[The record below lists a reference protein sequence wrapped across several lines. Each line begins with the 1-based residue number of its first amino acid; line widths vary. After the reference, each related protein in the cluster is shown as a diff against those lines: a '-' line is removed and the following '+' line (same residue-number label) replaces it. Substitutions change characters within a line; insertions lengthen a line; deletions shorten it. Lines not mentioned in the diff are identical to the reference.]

1 MHTIH
6 SFKILLAAG
15 VLAIASVGFTAC
27 DSSTNQSASENHQGH
42 EGSSAKEAVAVEVP
56 DYAQAGAPLKA
67 PLTEMYNHYLHLK
80 DALVAA
86 KADEAKAAGGA
97 LLGALNKTDASALSG
112 EQKTFFE
119 QHAGMIRQHARA
131 IAGGSDLASPAGP
144 TRHAFDRV
152 PIPCSKPSAP
162 TTRTLYYQHCPMA
175 NNDKGGNWISQT
187 SEIKNPYFGD
197 KMLKCGETKETLA
210 SK

>member
-6 SFKILLAAG
+6 SFRILLAAG
-15 VLAIASVGFTAC
+15 VLAVASVGFTAC

-42 EGSSAKEAVAVEVP
+42 EGASAKEAVAVDVP
-56 DYAQAGAPLKA
+56 DYGQAGAPMKA
-67 PLTEMYNHYLHLK
+67 SLTEMYNHYLHLK

-86 KADEAKAAGGA
+86 KADEAKGAAQGLLTA
-97 LLGALNKTDASALSG
+97 LDKTDASALTG
-112 EQKTFFE
+112 EQKTFFD
-119 QHAGMIRQHARA
+119 QHAGMIRQHAGA
-131 IAGGSDLASPAGP
+131 IAGGSDLEAQRGQLDMLSTGAYSLLK
-144 TRHAFDRV
+144 AFGANDQ
-152 PIPCSKPSAP
+152 
-162 TTRTLYYQHCPMA
+162 TLYYQHCPMA

-210 SK
+210 SR

>member
-15 VLAIASVGFTAC
+15 VLAVASVGFTAC

-80 DALVAA
+80 DALVTA
-86 KADEAKAAGGA
+86 KADEAKAAAGA
-97 LLGALNKTDASALSG
+97 LLGALGKTDASALSG
-112 EQKTFFE
+112 EQKTFFD
-119 QHAGMIRQHARA
+119 QHAGMIRQHAEA
-131 IAGGSDLASPAGP
+131 IAGGSDLEAQRGQLDMLSTSAYSLLK
-144 TRHAFDRV
+144 AFGANDQ
-152 PIPCSKPSAP
+152 
-162 TTRTLYYQHCPMA
+162 TLYYQHCPMA

-210 SK
+210 SN